1 MGRLDLLPAD
11 QRAVV
16 GLVLRQ
22 GKSYDDLSGLLNL
35 DAGAVR
41 ERAHAALT
49 ALGPEERTNGL
60 DAERRG
66 EVADYLLGQGSEAD
80 REAARVYLAG
90 SDSGRAWA
98 RDVAAELAP
107 IAPAGL
113 PEIPGDPAPP
123 GATAAAP
130 PETDPAA
137 PRVSRTGGAILL
149 GLLAVLIAT
158 AVAAA
163 LLFGASSDDGQAGGR
178 VPRTTSTA
186 TSTTATG
193 ASATTVQAQANLT
206 APAGAP
212 APKALGI
219 VRVLDSSG
227 QRRLVAIVQGLPK
240 PGRDEGFGIW
250 LTAPSGR
257 RAWLGFFQTADLKGR
272 LIAQGPLRRP
282 ITGFD
287 QMLVTREKRSAPK
300 RPGRV
305 YVRGRIVRPSGAT
318 P

>member
-41 ERAHAALT
+41 ERAHAALA
-49 ALGPEERTNGL
+49 ALGPQRTNGL

-113 PEIPGDPAPP
+113 PEIPGDPAPQ
-123 GATAAAP
+123 GATAAAA
-130 PETDPAA
+130 PAA
-137 PRVSRTGGAILL
+137 GPPPPRVSRLGGAILL
-149 GLLAVLIAT
+149 GVLAVLVAA

-178 VPRTTSTA
+178 VARTTSTA
-186 TSTTATG
+186 ASTTASG
-193 ASATTVQAQANLT
+193 ASATKVLAQANLT

-212 APKALGI
+212 APKALGVI
-219 VRVLDSSG
+219 RVVDVSG

-240 PGRDEGFGIW
+240 PGRNEGFGIW
-250 LTAPSGR
+250 LTAPAGR
-257 RAWLGFFQTADLKGR
+257 RAWLGFFQTADQKGR
-272 LIAQGPLRRP
+272 LIAQGALRRP

-287 QMLVTREKRSAPK
+287 QMLVTRETRSAPK

-305 YVRGRIVRPSGAT
+305 YLRGRILRPST